1 MACRTTRKVRDR
13 ATYAPRMN
21 RPGLT
26 RGLGG
31 PGEALEQATHPGKII
46 DLLGMPLHGNQEAS
60 LGRFDGFDDVV
71 GFSGYAQL
79 GRYGLDGLVMQAVD
93 LDLRLIDQLRQP
105 GVWIEADA
113 MHQRGARPAV
123 GIGVFDRRHAL
134 VSKILPEAATQRHV
148 QHLLAAA
155 DAE

>member
-1 MACRTTRKVRDR
+1 MAGRPTRKVRDQ
-13 ATYAPRMN
+13 ATYAPRMT

-31 PGEALEQATHPGKII
+31 PGEALEQATHPGQII

-60 LGRFDGFDDVV
+60 LGRFDGFDDAVV
-71 GFSGYAQL
+71 GFSRYAQR
-79 GRYGLDGLVMQAVD
+79 GGYGLDGLVMQAVD

-113 MHQRGARPAV
+113 MHQSRARPTV
-123 GIGVFDRRHAL
+123 GIGVFDGRHAL
-134 VSKILPEAATQRHV
+134 VSKI
-148 QHLLAAA
+148 
-155 DAE
+155 